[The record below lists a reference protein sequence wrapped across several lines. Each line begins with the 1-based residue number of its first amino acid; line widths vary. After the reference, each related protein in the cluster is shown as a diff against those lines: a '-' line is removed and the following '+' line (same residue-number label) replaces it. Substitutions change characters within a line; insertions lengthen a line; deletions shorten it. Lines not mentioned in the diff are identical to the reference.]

1 MFEAKINIY
10 KVIKMLAKIK
20 YDEDF
25 FKRPLDKKSQWYN
38 LSRTKIDYRQ
48 ISFDRM
54 NRERP
59 GLSDKLRI
67 NEPSFTSVA
76 GDLSNN
82 EPDKKIIFGVPDP
95 KYNSGYFIVDNYP
108 KIPSN
113 YYTRYSELIKER
125 PTEFWENDVIYAQRY
140 NVYNW
145 WWLDTCLIPESLFLI
160 TSAASGLKLDYT
172 SGVSTNGNKYSPSRD
187 LASSTLLHFASMQEN
202 TQAFIH
208 KMSYVT
214 APYMPYVE
222 QTKIY
227 TVPGSK
233 NIFDVRDPR
242 DREGITA
249 TIYGIGKIFEVFND
263 ISKSSIDR
271 RNRQKMFNDFFQAL
285 DTAKWIVADKLADE
299 LIKLTDATGWAPY
312 IGYGDLSLFIQ
323 RMNIQ
328 SEYIM
333 THTLTDFQDEILT
346 NAFAANQINNR
357 VMDAA
362 YKMQNAN
369 SLDIYDEMVATEDGF
384 VRNTALDQ
392 LYDETVELVLRNRRA
407 IANHIMVGGTVE
419 SVQEILKKSPSN
431 QDAIDILES
440 KMIEL
445 VLDAELKNADA
456 AEKE

>member
-67 NEPSFTSVA
+67 NIPSFTSVA

-145 WWLDTCLIPESLFLI
+145 WWLDT
-160 TSAASGLKLDYT
+160 
-172 SGVSTNGNKYSPSRD
+172 
-187 LASSTLLHFASMQEN
+187 
-202 TQAFIH
+202 
-208 KMSYVT
+208 
-214 APYMPYVE
+214 
-222 QTKIY
+222 
-227 TVPGSK
+227 
-233 NIFDVRDPR
+233 
-242 DREGITA
+242 
-249 TIYGIGKIFEVFND
+249 
-263 ISKSSIDR
+263 
-271 RNRQKMFNDFFQAL
+271 
-285 DTAKWIVADKLADE
+285 
-299 LIKLTDATGWAPY
+299 
-312 IGYGDLSLFIQ
+312 
-323 RMNIQ
+323 
-328 SEYIM
+328 
-333 THTLTDFQDEILT
+333 
-346 NAFAANQINNR
+346 
-357 VMDAA
+357 
-362 YKMQNAN
+362 
-369 SLDIYDEMVATEDGF
+369 
-384 VRNTALDQ
+384 
-392 LYDETVELVLRNRRA
+392 
-407 IANHIMVGGTVE
+407 
-419 SVQEILKKSPSN
+419 
-431 QDAIDILES
+431 
-440 KMIEL
+440 
-445 VLDAELKNADA
+445 
-456 AEKE
+456 